1 MAASAL
7 LAEPIT
13 DLPAKPASAVKKDGW
28 RGVVRSLAAADGKK
42 IVVTNH
48 DEPEAVIMTVAE
60 YTRLTDALRVAQAAV
75 PDPVEDLRRS
85 FDQRLAALSAPD
97 AGDRLRAIMRSP
109 GKLAGRVKAGS
120 TF

>member
-7 LAEPIT
+7 LAEPIAR
-13 DLPAKPASAVKKDGW
+13 LPAKPASAVKKDGW
-28 RGVVRSLAAADGKK
+28 RGVVRSLAAAEGRL
-42 IVVTNH
+42 VVTNH

-60 YTRLTDALRVAQAAV
+60 YTRIIDALNAAQAAV
-75 PDPVEDLRRS
+75 PDPVEELRRS

-97 AGDRLRAIMRSP
+97 AAERLRSVMRNP
-109 GKLAGRVKAGS
+109 GPLAGRVKAGS

>member
-7 LAEPIT
+7 PAEPIA
-13 DLPAKPASAVKKDGW
+13 DLPAKPASAIEKDGW
-28 RGVVRSLAAADGKK
+28 RGVVRSLAAADGEK

-60 YTRLTDALRVAQAAV
+60 YTRISDALRAAQAAM
-75 PDPVEDLRRS
+75 PDPAEDLRRS
-85 FDQRLAALSAPD
+85 VDQRLAALSAPD
-97 AGDRLRAIMRSP
+97 AADRLRAIMRSP
-109 GKLAGRVKAGS
+109 GQLAGRVKAGS

>member
-13 DLPAKPASAVKKDGW
+13 RLPTKPASAVKKDGW
-28 RGVVRSLAAADGKK
+28 RGVVRSLAAAEGRL
-42 IVVTNH
+42 VVTNH

-60 YTRLTDALRVAQAAV
+60 YTRIMDALSAAQAAV

-97 AGDRLRAIMRSP
+97 AAERLRNVMRNP
-109 GKLAGRVKAGS
+109 GPLAGRVKAGS